1 MVVNELHNGECRI
14 GKKKELFGDR
24 SYVGMVRNLNKVTIQ
39 VTMRTWWFP
48 FPYTGSLKSVPKF
61 SSFTAS
67 QVLMMVGSGRARA
80 AGGCV

>member
-1 MVVNELHNGECRI
+1 MSNWKEKGNVWRPELCRN
-14 GKKKELFGDR
+14 
-24 SYVGMVRNLNKVTIQ
+24 VRNLNKVTIQ

-61 SSFTAS
+61 SSFKAS

-80 AGGCV
+80 GGGCV